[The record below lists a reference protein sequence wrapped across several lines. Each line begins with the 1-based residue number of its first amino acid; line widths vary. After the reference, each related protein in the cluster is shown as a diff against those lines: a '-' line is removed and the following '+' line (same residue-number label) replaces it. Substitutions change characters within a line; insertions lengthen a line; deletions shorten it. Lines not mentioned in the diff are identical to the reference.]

1 MTTEKSATAISES
14 KSFFDGF
21 FELYEESF
29 KKMNEALEGN
39 IGQEFRLFDI
49 RLNMSL
55 STRISLDSSYRYSG
69 TDSAREVSRLTL
81 KLSNIW
87 FCYEALILACSSFG
101 LSANSK
107 SKVHALS
114 EDIIYEL
121 ISDYDFRDVLLD
133 FWGNNGRLIKSH
145 EKFHSDLQRF
155 VLYLEQGATS
165 KEQKKILLNIHNK
178 FTNNDDFSVPEILA
192 LIYAIRNQYVHAGD
206 TPKSG
211 VSYYTTKISILRNA
225 NDFLVL
231 FCLRLG
237 TLIMD
242 KKLAAVD

>member
-1 MTTEKSATAISES
+1 MTTEKLAITTSES
-14 KSFFDGF
+14 KLFFDWF
-21 FELYEESF
+21 FELYEDSF
-29 KKMNEALEGN
+29 KKMNEALEGS
-39 IGQEFRLFDI
+39 ISQQFRLFDI

-55 STRISLDSSYRYSG
+55 STKISLDSSFRYSG
-69 TDSAREVSRLTL
+69 TDSAREVSKLTL

-87 FCYEALILACSSFG
+87 FCYEALISACASFG
-101 LSANSK
+101 LNTNKK
-107 SKVHALS
+107 SKVNAIS

-121 ISDYDFRDVLLD
+121 ICDYDFRDVLWE

-145 EKFHSDLQRF
+145 EKFHSDLQKF
-155 VLYLEQGATS
+155 VMYLEQGATS
-165 KEQKKILLNIHNK
+165 KEQKKILLSVYNK
-178 FTNNDDFSVPEILA
+178 FTNNEDFSVPEILA

-211 VSYYTTKISILRNA
+211 VNYYTTKISILKNA
-225 NDFLVL
+225 HDFLVL

-242 KKLAAVD
+242 KKLAEID